1 VKTLLR
7 VLLGVV
13 GVVVL
18 LGVLQV
24 VAAEGIEVVVVHTVD
39 ESGEPQQ
46 TRIWILEDEGKVYIR
61 GGAGGW
67 TSRVAAHPEIAIE
80 REDASEELLGV
91 VQPDDG
97 VRRRVN
103 RLFRE
108 KYGWRDAFISM
119 LIADPSREG
128 AVVIEVVARPDA

>member
-1 VKTLLR
+1 MKTALR
-7 VLLGVV
+7 VFLGLL

-18 LGVLQV
+18 LGILQV
-24 VAAEGIEVVVVHTVD
+24 VAAEGIEVVVIHTVD
-39 ESGEPQQ
+39 EAGEPHE
-46 TRIWILEDEGKVYIR
+46 TRIWILEDEGRTYVR

-67 TSRVAAHPEIAIE
+67 TSRATATPEVVIE
-80 REDASEELLGV
+80 RGDERLEVLGV
-91 VQPDDG
+91 LQTDDG

-119 LIADPSREG
+119 LIGDPAREG
-128 AVVIEVVARPDA
+128 AVVIEVVPRPS